1 MSTLVT
7 TVRELFRYRGR
18 EGQLAWMGHRLA
30 GLGTLLFF
38 TIHVIDTSFVF
49 FWPVGYGHAI
59 GLYKTVP
66 FLIGELLL
74 LAAVAYHAVN
84 GLRVA
89 LMDLRPTLWKYQRQ
103 MTLGTFTLFA
113 LIYIPTF
120 VIMMGHIMDILG
132 NK

>member
-7 TVRELFRYRGR
+7 TIRELFRYRGR
-18 EGQLAWMGHRLA
+18 EGQLAWIGHRLA

-49 FWPVGYGHAI
+49 FWPEGYGHAI

-89 LMDLRPTLWKYQRQ
+89 LMDLRPMLWKYQRQ

-120 VIMMGHIMDILG
+120 VIMMGHIMDILET
-132 NK
+132 K